1 MPSGYT
7 DMCKAIHMRYEA
19 LKTDRNL
26 FLQAWRGAQEFILPD
41 HGRGLSGTLNE
52 QEDKDGRDKMGSIMD
67 STATAAND
75 VLSAGLLN
83 GHMNPSRQ
91 WVHFGAQDPSLDERP
106 NVKAWLWTAAE
117 RMRYVFSRSDLYTAA
132 HHAFSELG
140 VFGTA
145 PIAMLESFDKVIRFR
160 PFTAGEYY
168 LAADH
173 NGVVDTLYRDVFMS
187 AMQMI
192 GQFGAEHVSRAVLRA
207 YNENNTELRFKVIQ
221 AIEPND
227 KRIPLPGG
235 PNWKWRSVYKED
247 KNDEGVVLALGG
259 YKRFPI
265 VAPRWFVVGNQ
276 VYGRRCPGMIALPD
290 VKQLQKETE
299 KKLVGLDK
307 LVDPPTVSSGVPVEM
322 SINTFPGGHTFD
334 QESPGGQGMRPLYQL
349 NLPLD
354 HLRADIAGLQVQIKE
369 RFFNNLFITM
379 LQDQGDRRTAR
390 EIAERHSEKLE
401 MLGPASNRIT
411 YEMLKPIVEN
421 TLQTMWDNGMLPPA
435 PEELQGQDLRIEFD
449 SVLSQAQKMSGIG
462 AIEQFVAF
470 AGSMVAVSPTV
481 LDKIDADEI
490 MDVYADRTGVP
501 PSIVVSDENVA
512 KIRERRAAQQKM
524 QEQLA
529 MGQQAAEAAKTL
541 SETDTGGNTALSTL
555 QGALPGGAGGLGPKP
570 GV

>member
-19 LKTDRNL
+19 LKMDRNL
-26 FLQAWRGAQEFILPD
+26 FLPAWRSAQEFILPD

-52 QEDKDGRDKMGSIMD
+52 KEDKDGQDKMGSILD
-67 STATAAND
+67 STGTAAND
-75 VLSAGLLN
+75 VLAAGLLN

-106 NVKAWLWTAAE
+106 NVKSWLWTAAE
-117 RMRYVFSRSDLYTAA
+117 RMRYVFARSDLYTAA
-132 HHAFSELG
+132 HHSFSELG
-140 VFGTA
+140 VFGTG
-145 PIAMLESFDKVIRFR
+145 PMAMLESFDKVIRFR

-173 NGVVDTLYRDVFMS
+173 NGEVDTMYRDIFMS
-187 AMQMI
+187 AMQLI
-192 GQFGAEHVSRAVLRA
+192 GQFGIDHVSRAVKKA
-207 YNENNTELRFKVIQ
+207 FSDGNTEMRFKVIQ

-227 KRIPLPGG
+227 NRIPLPGN
-235 PNWKWRSVYKED
+235 PNWKWRSVYKQEQ
-247 KNDEGVVLALGG
+247 NDEGVVLALGG

-276 VYGRRCPGMIALPD
+276 VYGRRCPGMISLPD
-290 VKQLQKETE
+290 IKQLQKETE

-307 LVDPPTVSSGVPVEM
+307 LVDPPTVSTGVPVEM

-334 QESPGGQGMRPLYQL
+334 LESPGGQGMRPLYQL
-349 NLPLD
+349 QLPLD
-354 HLRADIAGLQVQIKE
+354 HLRADIMGLQVQIKE

-411 YEMLKPIVEN
+411 TEMLKKIVEN
-421 TLQTMWDNGMLPPA
+421 TLQRMWELDMLPPA

-470 AGSMVAVSPTV
+470 AGSLTGIRPDV
-481 LDKIDADEI
+481 LDKIDADELV
-490 MDVYADRTGVP
+490 DVYADRTGVP
-501 PSIVVSDENVA
+501 PSIVVSDEAVG
-512 KIRERRAAQQKM
+512 KIRERRAAG
-524 QEQLA
+524 EQVAKNMAL
-529 MGQQAAEAAKTL
+529 GQQAADAAKTL
-541 SETDTGGNTALSTL
+541 SETQTGGNTALSTL
-555 QGALPGGAGGLGPKP
+555 QGALPGGLPSANPVKT
-570 GV
+570 